1 MCFAPGLVKNTLGPS
16 GIRTRD
22 VLITSRM
29 LYQLSYRPLDC
40 QTAEIFLSTQL
51 IGGHGGVVLLVMF
64 SYLSV
69 NTWPWSLWPLPYC
82 YCRSEGQ
89 LMWKLY
95 LNDLRCVPLASQQAQ
110 GRQQSA
116 NDRVRAKVE
125 IPSLT
130 VNPPVNGDTQC
141 VLHQDWWKT
150 HWARAEFEP
159 VTSRLQVGCSTNWAT
174 GHSTVRQLRFSCQPN
189 W

>member
-22 VLITSRM
+22 LPITSRM

-69 NTWPWSLWPLPYC
+69 NTWLWSL
-82 YCRSEGQ
+82 
-89 LMWKLY
+89 
-95 LNDLRCVPLASQQAQ
+95 
-110 GRQQSA
+110 
-116 NDRVRAKVE
+116 
-125 IPSLT
+125 
-130 VNPPVNGDTQC
+130 
-141 VLHQDWWKT
+141 
-150 HWARAEFEP
+150 
-159 VTSRLQVGCSTNWAT
+159 
-174 GHSTVRQLRFSCQPN
+174 
-189 W
+189 